1 MKNALILGVTGQDG
15 AYLADFLLKKNYNVF
30 GTFRRTSH
38 KCFERLEE
46 MRTFESVNT
55 IKADLSDHGS
65 ITAAIRQS
73 KPDEI
78 YNLAAQSFV
87 GASFQQPILTADITG
102 LGVLRVLEA
111 IKEHAPDTKFYQAS
125 SSEMYGDSPGIKDE
139 NSLFKPRSPYGA
151 AKVFGHHITN
161 HYREAYGIFACCGI
175 LFNHESPLRGL
186 EFVTRKI
193 TSTLARIKFKKTDKL
208 RLGNIYAKRD
218 WGFAGD
224 YVEAMWLMLQQ
235 SKSDDYVI
243 ATGESHS
250 VEEFLTLATEYA
262 GLGKFEDFLEVD
274 ESIKRPTDIEELR
287 GDSSKAQKQLNWKP
301 KTSFKEL
308 VEMMVVHDIEF
319 EKLRLDP
326 IDLYY
331 KTKT

>member
-1 MKNALILGVTGQDG
+1 
-15 AYLADFLLKKNYNVF
+15 
-30 GTFRRTSH
+30 
-38 KCFERLEE
+38 
-46 MRTFESVNT
+46 
-55 IKADLSDHGS
+55 
-65 ITAAIRQS
+65 
-73 KPDEI
+73 
-78 YNLAAQSFV
+78 
-87 GASFQQPILTADITG
+87 
-102 LGVLRVLEA
+102 
-111 IKEHAPDTKFYQAS
+111 
-125 SSEMYGDSPGIKDE
+125 
-139 NSLFKPRSPYGA
+139 
-151 AKVFGHHITN
+151 
-161 HYREAYGIFACCGI
+161 
-175 LFNHESPLRGL
+175 
-186 EFVTRKI
+186 
-193 TSTLARIKFKKTDKL
+193 
-208 RLGNIYAKRD
+208 
-218 WGFAGD
+218 
-224 YVEAMWLMLQQ
+224 MLQQ

>member
-46 MRTFESVNT
+46 MRTFECVNT
-55 IKADLSDHGS
+55 IKADISDHGS

-87 GASFQQPILTADITG
+87 GASFQQPILTADVTG

-111 IKEHAPDTKFYQAS
+111 IKEYAPDTKFYQAS
-125 SSEMYGDSPGIKDE
+125 SSEMYGNYTGIKNE
-139 NSLFKPRSPYGA
+139 NSPFKPRSPYGV
-151 AKVFGHHITN
+151 AKVFGHQITN

-208 RLGNIYAKRD
+208 YLGNIYSKRD

-224 YVEAMWLMLQQ
+224 YVEAMWMMMQQ
-235 SKSDDYVI
+235 NKPDDYVI

-250 VEEFLTLATEYA
+250 VEEFLTLATEYV
-262 GLGKFEDFLEVD
+262 GLGKFEDFLKID
-274 ESIKRPTDIEELR
+274 QSIKRPTDIEELQ
-287 GDSSKAQKQLNWKP
+287 GDPSKAKKQLNWKP
-301 KTSFKEL
+301 KTNFKEL
-308 VEMMVVHDIEF
+308 VEMMVIHDMEF
-319 EKLRLDP
+319 EKRKLEP

-331 KTKT
+331 KT